1 MSPIIMVFKVKPMA
15 LPTVYSVLF
24 VAMLFQRYSD
34 KPSHVITVKDN
45 GGRCALP
52 SMLFS
57 SVGNV
62 LPCNNAIPVQPA
74 IPDVLMRRGSLAE
87 SKILMIYS

>member
-1 MSPIIMVFKVKPMA
+1 MSPIMSVFRVKPMA
-15 LPTVYSVLF
+15 LPTVYSVFL

-34 KPSHVITVKDN
+34 NPSHVITVNDS

-74 IPDVLMRRGSLAE
+74 IPDVLMRRGSMAE
-87 SKILMIYS
+87 SKILMKYS